1 MAFCVAAMREMP
13 QNQPDEGAGTLV
25 QTELYTDLKHIEVR
39 LIEGIRLAEKHQL
52 HVQVELLELLK
63 ETLLECQ
70 MQIDLISAGRPP
82 L

>member
-52 HVQVELLELLK
+52 HVQVELLK